1 MVSRILRITKIN
13 LKNNSLVHFIA
24 AIVVSV
30 LIAAGFGITYLDI
43 SSSAQ
48 RVEMLL
54 SLTGAIILTPIFLPE
69 QDENIRDLIRSKQFG
84 YLQVCAVRLA
94 YSVVFLTLLI
104 GVFVIVMNMRGCNV
118 TPEHFGAGV
127 ASAVFL
133 GSVGFFVS
141 GVSGNTITGYM
152 AAMIYYLANFG
163 IKDKLGSFFL
173 FSLYSGENSVNFM
186 IIIYSS
192 ILLLLTFFILILKS
206 KH

>member
-13 LKNNSLVHFIA
+13 LKNNSFVHFFA
-24 AIVVSV
+24 AVVVSV
-30 LIAAGFGITYLDI
+30 LIAAGFGITNLDFL
-43 SSSAQ
+43 SSAQ

-94 YSVVFLTLLI
+94 YSVIFLVLLI
-104 GVFVIVMNMRGCNV
+104 GVFIIVMSMRDCNV
-118 TPEHFGAGV
+118 TLVHFGAGF

-141 GVSGNTITGYM
+141 GVSGNTVTGYM

-163 IKDKLGSFFL
+163 IKDKLGGFFL

-186 IIIYSS
+186 LIIYSS
-192 ILLLLTFFILILKS
+192 VIFLLTFLILFLKS
-206 KH
+206 KL

>member
-13 LKNNSLVHFIA
+13 LKNNSFVHFFA
-24 AIVVSV
+24 AVVVSV
-30 LIAAGFGITYLDI
+30 LIAAGFGITNLDF

-104 GVFVIVMNMRGCNV
+104 GVFVIVMSMRGCNV
-118 TPEHFGAGV
+118 TPVHFGAGV
-127 ASAVFL
+127 VSAVFL

-186 IIIYSS
+186 LIIYSS